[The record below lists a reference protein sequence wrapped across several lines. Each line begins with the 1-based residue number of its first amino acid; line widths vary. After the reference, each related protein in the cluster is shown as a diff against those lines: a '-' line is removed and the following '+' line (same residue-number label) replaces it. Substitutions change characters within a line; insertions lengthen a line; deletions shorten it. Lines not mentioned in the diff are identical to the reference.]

1 MFKKW
6 RSPRMAFAMAQLD
19 TVINMA
25 TRFLQLPLLQL
36 ENLRTT
42 LPSVVQVD
50 LKCSSVQFSS
60 SAVSDFTAPWTAAHQ
75 APLSITNSQSL
86 LKLMSIKSVMLPL
99 AKGFLQRQ

>member
-1 MFKKW
+1 
-6 RSPRMAFAMAQLD
+6 MAFAMAQLD

-25 TRFLQLPLLQL
+25 TCFLQLPLLQL

-60 SAVSDFTAPWTAAHQ
+60 
-75 APLSITNSQSL
+75 
-86 LKLMSIKSVMLPL
+86 
-99 AKGFLQRQ
+99 

>member
-1 MFKKW
+1 MILTPWHAVLGRMETTMFKKW

-60 SAVSDFTAPWTAAHQ
+60 
-75 APLSITNSQSL
+75 
-86 LKLMSIKSVMLPL
+86 
-99 AKGFLQRQ
+99 